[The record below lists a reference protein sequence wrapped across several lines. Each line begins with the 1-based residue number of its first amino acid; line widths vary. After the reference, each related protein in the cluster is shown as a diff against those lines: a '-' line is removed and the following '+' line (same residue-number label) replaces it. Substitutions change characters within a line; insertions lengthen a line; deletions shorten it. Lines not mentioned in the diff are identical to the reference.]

1 MIVGFDRKIKG
12 EWLDALADQAAKGEG
27 ITALR
32 QYLHG
37 LLKDDHP
44 ADTARGKTVTVL
56 MRIWVHLPPE
66 HLPIREQAFDLL
78 KKIRAGDRIWLH
90 WGMCMLAY
98 PLFRDTATAIGRLLR
113 LQDDSTL
120 SQLQRRLVDAWGERS
135 TVKRASQRVVRSMV
149 DWHTLANIDGPGHF
163 TVAPKLTT
171 HSKALQL
178 WFLWASHAAAEAE
191 IVEATQL
198 LDLPSMFPFKLTVG
212 KMDLRRSPHFTL
224 HRQGLDMEM
233 VEITNTPSQREKG
246 TNTKKVSE
254 NRLLFEEDGSSKSR
268 GIRCPR

>member
-1 MIVGFDRKIKG
+1 MVVGFDRKLKG

-27 ITALR
+27 VPALR

-44 ADTARGKTVTVL
+44 AETARGKTVTVL

-98 PLFRDTATAIGRLLR
+98 PLFRDTATAIGRLLK

-149 DWHTLANIDGPGHF
+149 DWHTLADIDGPGHF
-163 TVAPKLTT
+163 TVAPKQTT
-171 HSKALQL
+171 KSKALQL
-178 WFLWASHAAAEAE
+178 WFLRACHAASEAE
-191 IVEATQL
+191 LVEAKQL
-198 LDLPSMFPFKLTVG
+198 LNLPSSFPFKVNVSKT
-212 KMDLRRSPHFTL
+212 DLRRSGHFAL

-233 VEITNTPSQREKG
+233 VEITNTKPQREKG
-246 TNTKKVSE
+246 TNAKKVSE
-254 NRLLFEEDGSSKSR
+254 QRLLFEQE
-268 GIRCPR
+268 